1 MVDFRANHEW
11 ESLPPTSP
19 PPEEAC
25 TRGKLFRRRAEEAA
39 VRVLV
44 VVRLRVNL
52 IAGGSASSGLD
63 MITWVD
69 GLAYWPGILM
79 RIVLCGADL

>member
-63 MITWVD
+63 MMDYVGRWSSL
-69 GLAYWPGILM
+69 LAWDIDAHC
-79 RIVLCGADL
+79 IVWS

>member
-1 MVDFRANHEW
+1 MVDFRANHEC
-11 ESLPPTSP
+11 ESLPPASSP
-19 PPEEAC
+19 PDEAW

-52 IAGGSASSGLD
+52 IAGGPVSSGLD
-63 MITWVD
+63 MMDVFAELVCLRV
-69 GLAYWPGILM
+69 G
-79 RIVLCGADL
+79 